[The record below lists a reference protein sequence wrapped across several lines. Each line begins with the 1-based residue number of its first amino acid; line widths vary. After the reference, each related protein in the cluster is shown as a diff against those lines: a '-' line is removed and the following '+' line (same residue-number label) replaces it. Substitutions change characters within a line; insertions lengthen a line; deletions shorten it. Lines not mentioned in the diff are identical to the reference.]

1 LNDNLLRRGSLEEIE
16 AVMGHEMAH
25 YVLHHILS
33 GTFFIA
39 VVIVVSMAWL
49 LWSVQWAIRRWGAK
63 WAVQDVGD
71 PAVLP
76 LAMLLISVLF
86 FVLTPILNTQTR
98 LQEKEADM
106 FGLNASRQPDGFAQ
120 AAIHLGEYR
129 KMHPGQLE
137 EWIFFDHPSGYDR
150 IHSAMVW
157 KSQNLDL
164 FQKPAPSDNPAADTA
179 AGAGSKPGN

>member
-1 LNDNLLRRGSLEEIE
+1 
-16 AVMGHEMAH
+16 
-25 YVLHHILS
+25 
-33 GTFFIA
+33 
-39 VVIVVSMAWL
+39 
-49 LWSVQWAIRRWGAK
+49 
-63 WAVQDVGD
+63 
-71 PAVLP
+71 
-76 LAMLLISVLF
+76 
-86 FVLTPILNTQTR
+86 
-98 LQEKEADM
+98 
-106 FGLNASRQPDGFAQ
+106 LNASRQPDGFAQ